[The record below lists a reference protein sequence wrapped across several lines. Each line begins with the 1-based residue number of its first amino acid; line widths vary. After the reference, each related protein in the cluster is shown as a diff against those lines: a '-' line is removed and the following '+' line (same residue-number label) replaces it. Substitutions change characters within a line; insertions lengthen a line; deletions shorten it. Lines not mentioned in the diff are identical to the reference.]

1 MTESSKA
8 LQDADIAATVRRI
21 IAEELDLVAEDLLPE
36 RVLEDLGV
44 DSLGIVEVMFRMEEE
59 FDIRMGD
66 EQVPLKTVQDVVDLV
81 TAKIGERRNQAG

>member
-1 MTESSKA
+1 MTDSSKA

>member
-1 MTESSKA
+1 MTELNKG
-8 LQDADIAATVRRI
+8 LQEADTVAAVRRI
-21 IAEELDLVAEDLLPE
+21 LAEELDLVAEDLVPE

-81 TAKIGERRNQAG
+81 TTKIAQRQNQGS